1 MALPRELHGS
11 GCVSIT
17 TSTKQSF
24 ANEATEAHLLPDR
37 MLSIP
42 CVSSFSITL
51 PSILSMHADRG
62 SNALY
67 SGLVHISSN
76 ILHTHFPDDM
86 DLILHRW
93 VSIAAATTGVGY
105 WLSDATQDVHPVR
118 CHSHNDYWRTVPLFD
133 AIAAGCPS
141 VEADIWYQYDD
152 LYVGHHQSQLHANR
166 TLRSLYIDPLIDILE
181 RQNNFF
187 SCEGGQDCDSRWP
200 TDQSL
205 VGVFS
210 SDPDQPL
217 VLLIDFKTPGQ
228 STWRELQKQLKPL
241 RDRNLLTYFNG
252 TTIISGP
259 VIVVG
264 TGHAQFDDLTAN
276 DIYCDVFYDAPLELL
291 ADTSAKWPNPNRA
304 QPGTLGAYDRGIDR
318 ALEHDDHGSRGP
330 QSGYIDSETPYSYG
344 PSNSYYASASF
355 KQAIG
360 HVWGSRL
367 TQEQLQLIRA
377 QVRGAH
383 RLGLKARYWGVPAW
397 PIGLR
402 NHIWHIL
409 IREGVD
415 MLSVDNLRQ
424 ATTWDWRRKKGLL
437 F

>member
-1 MALPRELHGS
+1 
-11 GCVSIT
+11 
-17 TSTKQSF
+17 
-24 ANEATEAHLLPDR
+24 
-37 MLSIP
+37 
-42 CVSSFSITL
+42 
-51 PSILSMHADRG
+51 MHTYPG

-67 SGLVHISSN
+67 KGLVHVLSD
-76 ILHTHFPDDM
+76 ILQTHFPDDM
-86 DLILHRW
+86 DSILHRW
-93 VSIAAATTGVGY
+93 VDITATTIGVGY

-118 CHSHNDYWRTVPLFD
+118 CHSHNDYWRTKPLFS

-141 VEADIWYQYDD
+141 VEADVWYRDDD
-152 LYVGHHQSQLHANR
+152 LYVGHRQFQLRSNR

-181 RQNNFF
+181 QQNGFF
-187 SCEGGQDCDSRWP
+187 PCERGRDCASRLP
-200 TDQSL
+200 TNQPL

-210 SDPDQPL
+210 SDPEQPL
-217 VLLIDFKTPGQ
+217 VLLIDFKTPGEA
-228 STWRELQKQLKPL
+228 TWREIQMQLKPL
-241 RDRNLLTYFNG
+241 RERNLLTYFNG
-252 TTIISGP
+252 TAIIPGP

-264 TGHAQFDDLTAN
+264 SGYAQFDDLTKN
-276 DIYCDVFYDAPLELL
+276 DTYRDVFYDAPLELL
-291 ADTSAKWPNPNRA
+291 ADKSAKWPNPNRA
-304 QPGTLGAYDRGIDR
+304 QAGTLGAYSSDIDQAPEYDRP
-318 ALEHDDHGSRGP
+318 GSKRL
-330 QSGYIDSETPYSYG
+330 QSDSTIGSETPYSYA

-355 KQAIG
+355 KKAVG

-424 ATTWDWRRKKGLL
+424 ATTWDWRRKKGLI
-437 F
+437 